1 MMKKAL
7 LIFVVSLGVLFTKQ
21 SYADFEGVETV
32 LTQLEKVQKKA
43 EVVQE
48 KYKKI
53 EAAINSV
60 RQGEFGPIAD
70 LAKEYNIDK
79 VATKQFN
86 KLSGITNPADMQSA
100 IETET
105 IPNYTNENQTE
116 TYNEAQ
122 EINNAILREDLSRLY
137 AYAFTLR
144 TNMAKENKERDDE
157 AKQTDDA
164 REMLKLAN
172 EEAEESAQRMNRIV
186 DMISSRY
193 ELDLRMVLKS
203 LSVDVE
209 EDEEG
214 DAE

>member
-1 MMKKAL
+1 MKKTL
-7 LIFVVSLGVLFTKQ
+7 LIFIVSLGALFAKQ
-21 SYADFEGVETV
+21 SYADFEAVETT

-43 EVVQE
+43 EVIQE

-53 EAAINSV
+53 ESAINSV
-60 RQGEFGPIAD
+60 RQGDFGPISD
-70 LAKEYNIDK
+70 LAKEYKIDK
-79 VATKQFN
+79 IATKQFN
-86 KLSGITNPADMQSA
+86 KLAGKANPSELQEAL
-100 IETET
+100 EKET
-105 IPNYTNENQTE
+105 IPNYTNENQVDS
-116 TYNEAQ
+116 YNKMQ

-203 LSVDVE
+203 LRVDVE

>member
-1 MMKKAL
+1 MKKAL
-7 LIFVVSLGVLFTKQ
+7 LIFIVCAGVFLVKQ

-32 LTQLEKVQKKA
+32 LTQLEKIQKKGQ
-43 EVVQE
+43 VVQE
-48 KYKKI
+48 KYEKI
-53 EAAINSV
+53 ESAINSV

-79 VATKQFN
+79 VTTKQFN
-86 KLSGITNPADMQSA
+86 KLVGITNQSDMQSA
-100 IETET
+100 IEAET

-116 TYNEAQ
+116 TYDEIQ

-144 TNMAKENKERDDE
+144 SNMAKENKKRDDE

-193 ELDLRMVLKS
+193 ELDLRIVLKS
-203 LSVDVE
+203 LSVHVE
-209 EDEEG
+209 EDDEG

>member
-1 MMKKAL
+1 MKKAL

-60 RQGEFGPIAD
+60 RQGVFGPIAD

>member
-1 MMKKAL
+1 MKKTL
-7 LIFVVSLGVLFTKQ
+7 LIFVVSLGVLFAEQ

-32 LTQLEKVQKKA
+32 LTQLEKLQKKA

-53 EAAINSV
+53 ESAINSV
-60 RQGEFGPIAD
+60 RQGDFGPITD

-86 KLSGITNPADMQSA
+86 KLAGITKPDDMQTA
-100 IETET
+100 IEAET
-105 IPNYTNENQTE
+105 IPNYTNENQVD
-116 TYNEAQ
+116 TYNEIQ

-144 TNMAKENKERDDE
+144 TNMSKENKERDDE

>member
-144 TNMAKENKERDDE
+144 TNMSKENKERDDE

>member
-1 MMKKAL
+1 MKKAL